1 MRDATAD
8 IQKDK
13 KAAEEAIMDQAEKG
27 SDFTVAG
34 GTDSRAMT
42 EDAIKQKA
50 SMARSPS
57 NLSFANIWAVLKR
70 VFVRIAETDVS
81 LRCAGVA
88 FFGFLSLFP
97 AAAVGVALYG
107 LFADIQTLNQ
117 QMYLADQ
124 FLPSSVTE
132 MFAERLEAIITE
144 SDETLT
150 LGLII
155 SLALALWSGSRGI
168 NALVHALTK
177 AYREDDNRPFLLAAA
192 ISIGLTVAAFL
203 VGLLVLGAVA
213 VLPAITTFLPLP
225 IEAETTALW
234 LRWPVVAIIVLIA
247 TAYLYKTAPHR
258 QDPKFRWV
266 LPGAVIAS
274 LLWLGGSIA
283 FSFYIENFANY
294 GATFG
299 SLATAAILM
308 LWLYFSSMV
317 FVGGAIL
324 NAELEFQTYP
334 DTTIGPDAPRGERGA
349 FVADNVY
356 RPRNG

>member
-1 MRDATAD
+1 
-8 IQKDK
+8 
-13 KAAEEAIMDQAEKG
+13 MDQADKG
-27 SDFTVAG
+27 SEFTVAG
-34 GTDSRAMT
+34 GTDSSGMA
-42 EDAIKQKA
+42 EDGIKQKA
-50 SMARSPS
+50 SMARSPLKLPLA
-57 NLSFANIWAVLKR
+57 NLWTVLKR

-97 AAAVGVALYG
+97 AVAVGVALYG
-107 LFADIQTLNQ
+107 LFADIQTLNE

-132 MFAERLEAIITE
+132 LFAERLEAIISE

-168 NALVHALTK
+168 NALIYALTK
-177 AYREDDNRPFLLAAA
+177 AYREEDERPFLLAAA
-192 ISIGLTVAAFL
+192 ISIGLTIASFL

-213 VLPAITTFLPLP
+213 VLPVITTFVPLP

-234 LRWPVVAIIVLIA
+234 LRWPVVAIIVLVA

-258 QDPKFRWV
+258 QGPKFRWV
-266 LPGAVIAS
+266 LPGAVTATI
-274 LLWLGGSIA
+274 LWLGGSIA
-283 FSFYIENFANY
+283 FSFYIENFSNY

-299 SLATAAILM
+299 SIATAVILM

-317 FVGGAIL
+317 FVIGAIL

-356 RPRNG
+356 RPKNS